1 MPHRGRCL
9 IAPRSTVRALTADE
23 PLADEPLDESDVDA
37 DPLVQVA
44 RWYQDAVDGGLV
56 QPDAMQL
63 ATTSSARTVLLKGI
77 DERGFSFFTDYES
90 RKGSELVADPR
101 CALVLLWK
109 PLERQVTVTGTAT
122 RVPSEESD
130 EYFATRPRGSQL
142 STWVSRQSTVIASR
156 DVLTDALAE
165 VERRHPDVVPRPPY
179 WGGYVVRPDT
189 VELWKGRRNRL
200 HDRLRYRRDGDAWVI
215 ERLAP

>member
-1 MPHRGRCL
+1 VH
-9 IAPRSTVRALTADE
+9 
-23 PLADEPLDESDVDA
+23 A

-44 RWYQDAVDGGLV
+44 RWYDEARAHPDVV

-63 ATTSSARTVLLKGI
+63 ATASSARTVLLKGI
-77 DERGFSFFTDYES
+77 DERGFSFFTNYES
-90 RKGSELVADPR
+90 RKGVELAQSPR

-109 PLERQVTVTGTAT
+109 PLERQVTVTGVAE
-122 RVPSEESD
+122 RVSAEESD

-142 STWVSRQSTVIASR
+142 STWVSRQSEVVPSR
-156 DVLTDALAE
+156 DFLVDQLAE
-165 VERRHPDVVPRPPY
+165 VEARYPDAVPRPPW
-179 WGGYVVRPDT
+179 WGGYVVRPDA

-200 HDRLRYRRDGDAWVI
+200 HDRLRYRRAGGAWVL